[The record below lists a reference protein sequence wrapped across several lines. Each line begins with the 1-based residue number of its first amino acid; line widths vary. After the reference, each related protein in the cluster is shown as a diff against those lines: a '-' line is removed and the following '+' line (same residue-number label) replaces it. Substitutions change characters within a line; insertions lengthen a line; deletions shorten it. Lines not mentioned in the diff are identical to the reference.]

1 MEKRLTII
9 GWGNMG
15 SSLGE
20 IFASRGWKIFSYDKD
35 KKKLARKKNIF
46 VCKSLQEAIR
56 SSKVILVAIK
66 PQDISSFL
74 KEVEVV
80 SPSSLF
86 ISIAAGVST
95 KFFEKKLNV
104 KVVRVMPNLAVKKR
118 AAISFICGGE
128 KAGKKDLKLVGDI
141 FSLVGEVVFV
151 EEKWL
156 DKVTA
161 ISGSGP
167 GYLYYLLHLFYKST
181 LSLGFKKILAKRMVE
196 KTFWGAMKVIENSS
210 LDFKEWF
217 DKVASRG
224 GTTQAAVNFWEE
236 NKMGEI
242 IKGGIKRAVKRAKEL
257 SLK

>member
-1 MEKRLTII
+1 
-9 GWGNMG
+9 MG

-20 IFASRGWKIFSYDKD
+20 ILASRGWKIFSYDKD
-35 KKKLARKKNIF
+35 EKKLVRKKNIF

-56 SSKVILVAIK
+56 SSKIILLAIK
-66 PQDISSFL
+66 PQDIPSFL
-74 KEVEVV
+74 EEVREKI
-80 SPSSLF
+80 SSSLL

-95 KFFEKKLNV
+95 KFFEKRLDTKI
-104 KVVRVMPNLAVKKR
+104 VRVMPNLAVKKCES
-118 AAISFICGGE
+118 ISFICGG
-128 KAGKKDLKLVGDI
+128 KNVKKEDLKLAGDI

-167 GYLYYLLHLFYKST
+167 GYLYYLLHLFYKSA

-236 NKMGEI
+236 KKLGEI
-242 IKGGIKRAVKRAKEL
+242 IKGGIKKAVERAKQL